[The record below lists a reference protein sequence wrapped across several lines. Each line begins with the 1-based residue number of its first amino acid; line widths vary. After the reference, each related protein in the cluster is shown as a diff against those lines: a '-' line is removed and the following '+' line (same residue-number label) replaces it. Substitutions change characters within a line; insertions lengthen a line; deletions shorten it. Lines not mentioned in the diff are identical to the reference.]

1 MNYRVYSSIIRIID
15 LDKKGSNFIKVNILV
30 IILNFYYNFDKL
42 IFKCLFGV

>member
-1 MNYRVYSSIIRIID
+1 MNYRVYSSIICIID

-30 IILNFYYNFDKL
+30 IILNFYNNFDKL